1 MGMDEWGCC
10 DSRGFKLRVRGG
22 GKSIYRWRS
31 VLPCLIW
38 NGPRPVSILG
48 FRRKIPRGIYRRLSR
63 LTTPSLAPGIR
74 SDARRVITLLVP
86 ARSSPLR
93 GSRRRLSGNC
103 ARKRRSERGAR
114 LRRSWRNRLG
124 TIDGPAHIDACG
136 GRAASRRESFWAPLG
151 RPYQSLPRSIRGEVG
166 SRLELRRKNNR
177 GNHTYFLGMRRAHF
191 AVLTWFL
198 WSIP

>member
-1 MGMDEWGCC
+1 MDGCGGC

-22 GKSIYRWRS
+22 GKSIYRWRT
-31 VLPCLIW
+31 VLHCLIW
-38 NGPRPVSILG
+38 NGPRPVSDLG
-48 FRRKIPRGIYRRLSR
+48 FRRKIPRGIYRRSSSVTAPTLKPFSR
-63 LTTPSLAPGIR
+63 R
-74 SDARRVITLLVP
+74 SARRIITLLVS

-93 GSRRRLSGNC
+93 LSLRRLCWNC
-103 ARKRRSERGAR
+103 ARKRRSERRAR
-114 LRRSWRNRLG
+114 LRRSWRSRLG
-124 TIDGPAHIDACG
+124 TIDGPARIDACG
-136 GRAASRRESFWAPLG
+136 GRAASRRDLFRAPLG
-151 RPYQSLPRSIRGEVG
+151 RPSLSLPRSIRGEVG